1 VDEPAI
7 HLEGSMAATGS
18 SDGEAA
24 TQWAA
29 LAGVTAAL
37 AMFGAAQG
45 LSSPLFTL
53 LMQKQGLS
61 PGLIGLSAAM
71 MPVGLILS
79 ASFVP
84 AAVRH
89 FGARNLAVG
98 CSLIG
103 ALCFLAIGYLQNWV
117 AWYVIRF
124 IIGLVINP
132 LYVLGEVWALSLATP
147 SRRGRVMGVFN
158 TLMGAGY
165 AAGPFTLTLVGTG
178 GWAPFSVG
186 IVGFLL
192 CAIILRLVSSKL
204 TGFEDDGQ
212 PAGNFFGFARLAP
225 ALLLAVLV
233 SAAVQQSTYA
243 LIPVFGSA
251 YGLAEATLA
260 ALVMMLSLGNI
271 LLQIPLGLLAER
283 FGGRPM
289 ILACA
294 IATTA
299 CALLLPLLITTPVVW
314 GVLLV
319 MGAVGYGVYTMALV
333 ELGARFK
340 GTVLVAGNAA
350 FALMWGAGGI
360 VGPPGAG
367 ALMQLIGPLGLP
379 VVIAGLDALLVSFA
393 LYRSFKRQNS

>member
-1 VDEPAI
+1 
-7 HLEGSMAATGS
+7 MAATES
-18 SDGEAA
+18 SEGEAA

-45 LSSPLFTL
+45 LSYPLFTL
-53 LMQKQGLS
+53 LMQRQGMS
-61 PGLIGLSAAM
+61 PALIGLSAAM

-84 AAVRH
+84 AAVRQ

-103 ALCFLAIGYLQNWV
+103 ALCFLGIGYLQDWV
-117 AWYVIRF
+117 AWFVIRF
-124 IIGLVINP
+124 LVGVVINP
-132 LYVLGEVWALSLATP
+132 LYVLGEVWALSLAPP

-158 TLMGAGY
+158 ALMGAGY
-165 AAGPFTLTLVGTG
+165 AAGPLILITVGAS
-178 GWAPFSVG
+178 GWPPF
-186 IVGFLL
+186 IAAIAGFGL
-192 CAIILRLVSSKL
+192 CALILRAVSSKL

-212 PAGNFFGFARLAP
+212 PASGLFGFAMLAP

-233 SAAVQQSTYA
+233 SAAVQQSTYS
-243 LIPVFGSA
+243 LIPVFGAGYS
-251 YGLAEATLA
+251 LPEAKLA
-260 ALVMMLSLGNI
+260 ALVMALSAGNI
-271 LLQIPLGLLAER
+271 LLQIPLGLMAER
-283 FGGRPM
+283 FGGRAM
-289 ILACA
+289 IVFCALATA
-294 IATTA
+294 A
-299 CALLLPLLITTPVVW
+299 CALSLPVLITTPLVW
-314 GVLLV
+314 PVQVV

-333 ELGARFK
+333 ELGSRFK

-367 ALMQLIGPLGLP
+367 ALMQVIGPLGLP

-393 LYRSFKRQNS
+393 LYRSFKRQNA

>member
-1 VDEPAI
+1 MTASAQTAEDRP
-7 HLEGSMAATGS
+7 
-18 SDGEAA
+18 
-24 TQWAA
+24 QWAA

-53 LMQKQGLS
+53 LMQSQGFS

-84 AAVRH
+84 AAVRLV
-89 FGARNLAVG
+89 GARNLAVG

-124 IIGLVINP
+124 IIGVVINP
-132 LYVLGEVWALSLATP
+132 LYVLGEVWALSLAPP

-165 AAGPFTLTLVGTG
+165 AAGPFTLTLVGTA
-178 GWAPFSVG
+178 GWAPFGVG
-186 IVGFLL
+186 IAGFTL

-212 PAGNFFGFARLAP
+212 PAGSFVGFARLAP

-243 LIPVFGSA
+243 LVPVFGA
-251 YGLAEATLA
+251 GYGLPEAALA

-271 LLQIPLGLLAER
+271 VLQIPLGLLAER

-294 IATTA
+294 MATTV
-299 CALLLPLLITTPVVW
+299 CAILLPLVITTPLIW

-333 ELGARFK
+333 ELGGRFK
-340 GTVLVAGNAA
+340 GSLLVTGNAA
-350 FALMWGAGGI
+350 FALLWGVGGI

-367 ALMQLIGPLGLP
+367 ALMQAIGPLGLP
-379 VVIAGLDALLVSFA
+379 TVIVGLDVLLVAFA
-393 LYRSFKRQNS
+393 LYRSLGRRRS

>member
-1 VDEPAI
+1 MTASVQTAEDRP
-7 HLEGSMAATGS
+7 
-18 SDGEAA
+18 
-24 TQWAA
+24 QWAA

-53 LMQKQGLS
+53 LMQKQGFS
-61 PGLIGLSAAM
+61 PGLIGLSAAT

-84 AAVRH
+84 AAVRLV
-89 FGARNLAVG
+89 GARNLAVG

-103 ALCFLAIGYLQNWV
+103 ALCFLAIFYLQNWV

-124 IIGLVINP
+124 IIGVVINP
-132 LYVLGEVWALSLATP
+132 LYVLGEVWALSLAPP

-165 AAGPFTLTLVGTG
+165 AAGPFTLTLVGTT
-178 GWAPFSVG
+178 GWAPFGVG
-186 IVGFLL
+186 VAGFTL

-212 PAGNFFGFARLAP
+212 PAGGFIGFARLAP

-243 LIPVFGSA
+243 LIPVFGA
-251 YGLAEATLA
+251 GYGLPEAALA

-271 LLQIPLGLLAER
+271 VLQIPLGLLAER

-294 IATTA
+294 VATTA
-299 CALLLPLLITTPVVW
+299 CAVLLPLLITTSLIS

-333 ELGARFK
+333 ELGSRFK
-340 GTVLVAGNAA
+340 GSLLVAGNAA
-350 FALMWGAGGI
+350 FALLWGVGGI

-367 ALMQLIGPLGLP
+367 ALMQAIGPLGLP
-379 VVIAGLDALLVSFA
+379 AVIVGLDVLLVAFA
-393 LYRSFKRQNS
+393 LYRSLQRQRC

>member
-1 VDEPAI
+1 MTTSGQTVEDR
-7 HLEGSMAATGS
+7 
-18 SDGEAA
+18 

-53 LMQKQGLS
+53 LMQKQGFS

-84 AAVRH
+84 TAVRLV
-89 FGARNLAVG
+89 GARNLAVG

-103 ALCFLAIGYLQNWV
+103 ALCFLAIFYLQNWV

-124 IIGLVINP
+124 IIGVVINP
-132 LYVLGEVWALSLATP
+132 LYVLGEVWALSLAPP

-165 AAGPFTLTLVGTG
+165 AAGPFTLTLVGTA
-178 GWAPFSVG
+178 GWAPFGVG
-186 IVGFLL
+186 IAGFAL
-192 CAIILRLVSSKL
+192 CAVILRLVSSKL

-212 PAGNFFGFARLAP
+212 PAGSFFGFARLAP
-225 ALLLAVLV
+225 ALLLAVMV

-243 LIPVFGSA
+243 LVPVFGA
-251 YGLAEATLA
+251 GYGLPEATLA

-271 LLQIPLGLLAER
+271 VLQIPLGLLAER

-294 IATTA
+294 MATTF
-299 CALLLPLLITTPVVW
+299 CAILLPLLITTPLIW

-333 ELGARFK
+333 ELGSRFR
-340 GTVLVAGNAA
+340 GSLLVTGNAA
-350 FALMWGAGGI
+350 FALLWGVGGI

-367 ALMQLIGPLGLP
+367 ALMQAIGPLGLP
-379 VVIAGLDALLVSFA
+379 SVIVGLDILLVAFA
-393 LYRSFKRQNS
+393 LYRSLQRRRS

>member
-1 VDEPAI
+1 MV
-7 HLEGSMAATGS
+7 ATS
-18 SDGEAA
+18 SSEGEAG

-53 LMQKQGLS
+53 LMQKQGMS
-61 PGLIGLSAAM
+61 PALIGLSAAM
-71 MPVGLILS
+71 MPLGLILS

-84 AAVRH
+84 AAVRLV
-89 FGARNLAVG
+89 GARTLAVG

-103 ALCFLAIGYLQNWV
+103 AICFLAIGYLQDWV
-117 AWYVIRF
+117 AWFVIRF
-124 IIGLVINP
+124 IIGVVINP
-132 LYVLGEVWALSLATP
+132 LYILGEVWALSLAPP

-158 TLMGAGY
+158 TLMGVGY
-165 AAGPFTLTLVGTG
+165 AAGPFALTLLGTS
-178 GWAPFSVG
+178 GWAPFLVG
-186 IVGFLL
+186 VAGFTL
-192 CAIILRLVSSKL
+192 CAVILRAVSSKL
-204 TGFEDDGQ
+204 TGFEEDGQ
-212 PAGNFFGFARLAP
+212 PASGLVGFARVAP

-243 LIPVFGSA
+243 LVPVFGSS
-251 YGLAEATLA
+251 YGLAEAVLA
-260 ALVMMLSLGNI
+260 SLVMALSLGNI

-283 FGGRPM
+283 FGGRAM
-289 ILACA
+289 IIVCALAT
-294 IATTA
+294 AT
-299 CALLLPLLITTPVVW
+299 CALLLPLLIMTPLIW

-333 ELGARFK
+333 ELGSRYKAS
-340 GTVLVAGNAA
+340 VLVAGNAA

-367 ALMQLIGPLGLP
+367 LLMQGIGPLGLP
-379 VVIAGLDALLVSFA
+379 VVIAGLDALLVMFA
-393 LYRSFKRQNS
+393 LYRSSVRRSGNA

>member
-1 VDEPAI
+1 MTASAQTAEDRP
-7 HLEGSMAATGS
+7 
-18 SDGEAA
+18 
-24 TQWAA
+24 QWAA

-53 LMQKQGLS
+53 LMQSQGFS

-84 AAVRH
+84 AAVRLA
-89 FGARNLAVG
+89 GARNLAVG
-98 CSLIG
+98 CSLVG

-124 IIGLVINP
+124 IIGVVINP
-132 LYVLGEVWALSLATP
+132 LYVLGEVWALSLAPP

-165 AAGPFTLTLVGTG
+165 AAGPFTLTLVGTA
-178 GWAPFSVG
+178 GWAPFGVG
-186 IVGFLL
+186 IAGFTL

-212 PAGNFFGFARLAP
+212 PAGSFVGFARLAP

-243 LIPVFGSA
+243 LVPVFGA
-251 YGLAEATLA
+251 GYGLPEAALA

-271 LLQIPLGLLAER
+271 VLQIPLGLLAER

-294 IATTA
+294 MATTV
-299 CALLLPLLITTPVVW
+299 CAILLPLVITTPLIW

-333 ELGARFK
+333 ELGGRFK
-340 GTVLVAGNAA
+340 GSLLVTGNAA
-350 FALMWGAGGI
+350 FALLWGVGGI

-367 ALMQLIGPLGLP
+367 ALMQAIGPLGLP
-379 VVIAGLDALLVSFA
+379 TVIVGLDVLLVAFA
-393 LYRSFKRQNS
+393 LYRSLGRRRS

>member
-1 VDEPAI
+1 
-7 HLEGSMAATGS
+7 MAGTHMDDGMVATGS
-18 SDGEAA
+18 SEGEAG

-53 LMQKQGLS
+53 LMQKQGMS

-71 MPVGLILS
+71 MPLGLILS

-84 AAVRH
+84 AAVRLV
-89 FGARNLAVG
+89 GARNLAVG

-117 AWYVIRF
+117 AWYIIRF
-124 IIGLVINP
+124 IIGVVINP
-132 LYVLGEVWALSLATP
+132 LYILGEVWALSLAPP

-165 AAGPFTLTLVGTG
+165 AAGPFTLTLVGIS

-186 IVGFLL
+186 VGGFML
-192 CAIILRLVSSKL
+192 CAVILRLVSSKL
-204 TGFEDDGQ
+204 TGFEEDGQ
-212 PAGNFFGFARLAP
+212 PSGSFVGFARLAP

-243 LIPVFGSA
+243 LVPVFGAA
-251 YGLAEATLA
+251 YGLPEAVLA
-260 ALVMMLSLGNI
+260 ALVMALSLGNI

-283 FGGRPM
+283 FGGRAM

-294 IATTA
+294 MATTA
-299 CALLLPLLITTPVVW
+299 CALLLPLLILTPLIW

-333 ELGARFK
+333 ELGSRFK
-340 GTVLVAGNAA
+340 GTLLVTGNAA
-350 FALMWGAGGI
+350 FALLWGVGGI
-360 VGPPGAG
+360 IGPPGAG
-367 ALMQLIGPLGLP
+367 LLMQGIGPLGLP
-379 VVIAGLDALLVSFA
+379 VVIAGLDAVLIAFA
-393 LYRSFKRQNS
+393 LYRSSQRRAS